1 MQREARVFALL
12 LALSALGCDLA
23 APASGALVADGVGF
37 ATFEVRAR
45 STDVVPVDVFY
56 PAHATGAPVG
66 VRLPAFVLLQGGFVE
81 PRRYGWQAEA
91 LAREGF
97 VVALPRH
104 ELDLAFFSIETGHEA
119 RRLLVQPPRG
129 SLLEGL
135 VDASRISVGGHS
147 LGGVVATKLA
157 LAGGYRGLVIEAS
170 FPDFADTEALKSWAG
185 PSLSLAGALDCSAPL
200 DAVRAGWERLPA
212 PTALQVLAGVTHF
225 QFTDSEEKD
234 LQRGC
239 PPEVPLAEA
248 HARIAA
254 SLAAFLKAVDVGGG
268 VGGGLGEGALRAVPG
283 AEVTTR

>member
-1 MQREARVFALL
+1 M
-12 LALSALGCDLA
+12 
-23 APASGALVADGVGF
+23 
-37 ATFEVRAR
+37 
-45 STDVVPVDVFY
+45 
-56 PAHATGAPVG
+56 
-66 VRLPAFVLLQGGFVE
+66 
-81 PRRYGWQAEA
+81 
-91 LAREGF
+91 
-97 VVALPRH
+97 
-104 ELDLAFFSIETGHEA
+104 
-119 RRLLVQPPRG
+119 LVQPPRG

-170 FPDFADTEALKSWAG
+170 FPDFADTEALKSWVG

-234 LQRGC
+234 LARGC
-239 PPEVPLAEA
+239 RPEVPLADA

-254 SLAAFLKAVDVGGG
+254 SLAAFLKAVDADGG
-268 VGGGLGEGALRAVPG
+268 VGGGLGEAALRAVPG